1 MSKPRRRVT
10 VDTGKPV
17 SEESE
22 KRKPSVFERLG
33 PGGGQRKYE
42 EASDTG
48 QTNPTLSFQNER
60 PTITLSSPISHN

>member
-42 EASDTG
+42 EARFA
-48 QTNPTLSFQNER
+48 QPEKKLHF
-60 PTITLSSPISHN
+60 IYC